1 MKIDFIDL
9 KRQQALI
16 KPQID
21 ANIAAVL
28 AHGQYIMGPEIA
40 ELEARLAEFTGA
52 KHCITLASGT
62 DALLLAL
69 MAFDIKAGDEVI
81 TTPFTFIS
89 TAEVVSLLGAKP
101 VFVDIEPET
110 YNLDPNLLEAAITP
124 KTKAIIPVSLYG
136 QCANMQAINAIAAK
150 YGIPVIEDAAQSF
163 GATHHGIQSCNLSTI
178 GCTSFFPSK
187 PLGCYGDGGACFTN
201 DDALAAK
208 IKSIRIHGQTK
219 RYYHEYIG
227 VNARMD
233 TLQAAIVLAKLDIF
247 PDEILA
253 RQHVGEWYKAAFN
266 NTDVITPFIRP
277 ENTTVY
283 GQYTV
288 RVKNRSEIMAALSEQ
303 DIPTAVHYP
312 TPLHLQPAYAYLG
325 LSKGSLPISEQMAS
339 EVMSLPMH
347 PYLDKT
353 EVEWVALALQKSM
366 QQLTETL

>member
-16 KPQID
+16 KPQLD
-21 ANIAAVL
+21 ARIAAVL

-40 ELEARLAEFTGA
+40 ELEARLVEFTGA
-52 KHCITLASGT
+52 EHCISVSSGT

-69 MAFDIKAGDEVI
+69 MALDVKTGDEVI

-89 TAEVVSLLGAKP
+89 TAEVISLLGAVP
-101 VFVDIEPET
+101 VFVDIELDT
-110 YNLDPNLLEAAITP
+110 FNLDPALLEAAITP

-136 QCANMQAINAIAAK
+136 QCANFQAINAIALK
-150 YGIPVIEDAAQSF
+150 HGIPVIEDAAQSF
-163 GATHHGIQSCNLSTI
+163 GATHHGASSCNLSTI

-201 DDALAAK
+201 DEKLAAK
-208 IKSIRIHGQTK
+208 MKSLRIHGQTK

-233 TLQAAIVLAKLDIF
+233 TLQAGIVLAKLDIF
-247 PDEILA
+247 PDEIHA
-253 RQHVGEWYKAAFN
+253 RQNIGSWYEAAL
-266 NTDVITPFIRP
+266 DAAEVITPLIRP
-277 ENTTVY
+277 GNTTVY
-283 GQYTV
+283 GQYTI
-288 RVKNRSEIMAALSEQ
+288 RVKNRAELMAALNEQ
-303 DIPTAVHYP
+303 GVPTAVHYP

-325 LSKGSLPISEQMAS
+325 QGQGSFPISEQLAQ

-347 PYLDKT
+347 PYLEKA
-353 EVEWVALALQKSM
+353 EVEWIAERVVSVLSAV
-366 QQLTETL
+366 TTV